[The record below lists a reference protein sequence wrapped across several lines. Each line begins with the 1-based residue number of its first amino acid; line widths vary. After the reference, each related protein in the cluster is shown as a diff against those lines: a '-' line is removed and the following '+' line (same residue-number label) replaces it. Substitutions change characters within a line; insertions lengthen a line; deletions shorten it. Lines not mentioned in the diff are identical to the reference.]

1 MSRRSSLIFIMACR
15 WAARFCRRFAIAADD
30 TTPRGS
36 VNAAFDAG
44 ASRVAE

>member
-15 WAARFCRRFAIAADD
+15 CVVRFCRRLAVTADD
-30 TTPRGS
+30 TTPCGS

-44 ASRVAE
+44 ASRVAA